1 MAKKNGLIPLWSD
14 KDVERWFSY
23 YTDRAE
29 EKIFLLLQRA
39 GEEFVK
45 IAREKGKY
53 TDHTGNLRSSIG
65 YAIVGNGK
73 ILSENF
79 QLSSG
84 KGTDK
89 ITGKQTAKR
98 LTAELIHLYNEG
110 FVLIG
115 VAGMKYAVIVESM
128 ENKDVISLAGMETE
142 EYIKKQSRTLFDR
155 LRKKG
160 F

>member
-1 MAKKNGLIPLWSD
+1 MAKKSGLTPMWSD

-155 LRKKG
+155 LREKG

>member
-1 MAKKNGLIPLWSD
+1 MAKKSGLTPMWSD

-29 EKIFLLLQRA
+29 KKIFLLLQRA

-128 ENKDVISLAGMETE
+128 ENKDVISSAGIETE

-155 LRKKG
+155 LREKG